1 MKIKANVGTA
11 DRAIRLIVALTLIV
25 LFYTGL
31 LSGIAGII
39 GLIVAL
45 LLTVTSLLS
54 FCPIYRLFKL
64 NSVFTKKNH
73 KLPGY
78 PKVVNIDMTNKK
90 SVFYFE

>member
-1 MKIKANVGTA
+1 MKIKDNVGTA
-11 DRAIRLIVALTLIV
+11 DCEIRLIVALTLIV

-54 FCPIYRLFKL
+54 FCPVYRLFKL
-64 NSVFTKKNH
+64 NSVFH
-73 KLPGY
+73 K
-78 PKVVNIDMTNKK
+78 KK
-90 SVFYFE
+90 S